1 MATTA
6 PNTYELA
13 TTKVAGVFHMNP
25 GAAVRISFHNSHGV
39 KRGRGVCV
47 WSALITVMMYVWSS
61 WSTTVRGGLSASGP
75 EIHMKIVSLTSVRA
89 AFGRWQPLEAKGP
102 LEDGLISRWLSIEL
116 CLINYKIASK
126 SDSRAQNGV

>member
-1 MATTA
+1 
-6 PNTYELA
+6 
-13 TTKVAGVFHMNP
+13 MNP

-47 WSALITVMMYVWSS
+47 WSALITVMMHVWSS

-89 AFGRWQPLEAKGP
+89 A
-102 LEDGLISRWLSIEL
+102 
-116 CLINYKIASK
+116 
-126 SDSRAQNGV
+126 